1 MERLILNL
9 VMVSTLLY
17 IANMILSL
25 ILAIIII
32 DRLYISKKFSKEKDF
47 HFYND
52 LFSWEMFFIFIG
64 IENLIKIFSQFISFN
79 IELSFIFLRIR
90 ILIFFFPF
98 WTKIFHLEKVMN
110 IITYERHYFAGI
122 IPLII
127 VIVLGFVNLPNIILI
142 FIFLGTTFIPFL
154 IFFIVYKNTGTTRT
168 KTLKIIFGS
177 VFIGLGYIFKPEIMG
192 GYLGIS
198 EILDVFII
206 LAAPISFILGLLLI
220 LESFRKDL

>member
-1 MERLILNL
+1 MNL
-9 VMVSTLLY
+9 VMVSIVLY
-17 IANMILSL
+17 VANMIFSL

-64 IENLIKIFSQFISFN
+64 IENLIKIFSQLISFN

-122 IPLII
+122 IPLIL
-127 VIVLGFVNLPNIILI
+127 VIVLGFVILPNIILV
-142 FIFLGTTFIPFL
+142 FIFFSTTFIPFL
-154 IFFIVYKNTGTTRT
+154 IFFIVFKNTGTTRT

-177 VFIGLGYIFKPEIMG
+177 VLIGLGYIIKPEIMG
-192 GYLGIS
+192 GYIGIS
-198 EILDVFII
+198 EILDILII
-206 LAAPISFILGLLLI
+206 LTAPISYILGLLLI
-220 LESFRKDL
+220 FESFRKDL

>member
-1 MERLILNL
+1 MNL
-9 VMVSTLLY
+9 VMVSIVLY
-17 IANMILSL
+17 VANMIFSL

-64 IENLIKIFSQFISFN
+64 IENLIKIFSQLISFN

-142 FIFLGTTFIPFL
+142 FIFFSTTFIPFL
-154 IFFIVYKNTGTTRT
+154 IFFIVFKNTGTTRT

-177 VFIGLGYIFKPEIMG
+177 VLIGLGYIIKPEIMG
-192 GYLGIS
+192 GYIGIS
-198 EILDVFII
+198 EILDILII
-206 LAAPISFILGLLLI
+206 LTAPISYILGLLLI
-220 LESFRKDL
+220 FESFRKDL